1 MASRNTP
8 VGNRLADKTASFG
21 NELADR
27 ATEAKESMSDMA
39 ATATKKVDDGRSM
52 VADRLDSAVSAVRER
67 VGEIAGGQRVKEL
80 ASAATDRLS
89 TTADYM
95 RTHDAKRMM
104 ADVETVVKNNP
115 GPALLFAA
123 AFGFVLGRAL
133 TRD

>member
-8 VGNRLADKTASFG
+8 VGNRSADKASSFG

-67 VGEIAGGQRVKEL
+67 VGELPGGQRVKEL

-95 RTHDAKRMM
+95 RSHDAKRMM

-115 GPALLFAA
+115 GPALLVAA

>member
-8 VGNRLADKTASFG
+8 VGNRSPDNTASFG

-39 ATATKKVDDGRSM
+39 AAATKKVDDGRSM
-52 VADRLDSAVSAVRER
+52 VADRLDSAVSAVQDR
-67 VGEIAGGQRVKEL
+67 VGQLPGGQRVKEL
-80 ASAATDRLS
+80 ASAAADRFS

-95 RTHDAKRMM
+95 RTHDAKGMM
-104 ADVETVVKNNP
+104 SDVETVVKNNP
-115 GPALLFAA
+115 GPALLVAA

>member
-67 VGEIAGGQRVKEL
+67 VGEIAGGQRVKDL

-115 GPALLFAA
+115 GPALLVAA
-123 AFGFVLGRAL
+123 TFGFVLGRAL

>member
-8 VGNRLADKTASFG
+8 VSDRLADKTASFG

-27 ATEAKESMSDMA
+27 ANEARDSMSDMA
-39 ATATKKVDDGRSM
+39 AAATKKLDEGRSM
-52 VADRLDSAVSAVRER
+52 AAERLGSAVSAVQER
-67 VGEIAGGQRVKEL
+67 VGELAGGQRVKEL
-80 ASAATDRLS
+80 A
-89 TTADYM
+89 DYV

-115 GPALLFAA
+115 GPALLVAA

>member
-27 ATEAKESMSDMA
+27 ATEAKDSMADMA
-39 ATATKKVDDGRSM
+39 AAATKKVDEGRSM
-52 VADRLDSAVSAVRER
+52 AADRLDSAISAVQER
-67 VGEIAGGQRVKEL
+67 VGELPGGQRVKEL
-80 ASAATDRLS
+80 ASAAAERFS